1 MKTSKKVMTLMIPT
15 MDGGGSERA
24 VLLLANFWAS
34 EGCNVR
40 LILFRRTGVLLDSLH
55 SDVCVHSLDSRLPW
69 VQVWRLIRLLREQRS
84 DNLLCVL
91 NTANTVGVLAQFF
104 GRLHTRIITTV
115 QNHMGA
121 KYAHTRSLLNPF
133 RKLVLGWVLRRA
145 DQVVVVSNQ
154 IQDYL
159 VDELHLNPASIEV
172 IYNPVDLSLT
182 KQALERPEHPY
193 FQQSVEPVLIAA
205 GRLTRQ
211 KNFQLLVRAMS
222 NLSENLRLIILGEGE
237 DRPELEGLIQQLN
250 LIDRV
255 SLPGFKDQP
264 LAWFKWAD
272 CYVMSSDWE
281 GFPFVLLE
289 AMSVGLQIVSTDCPS
304 GPAEL
309 LDHGSY
315 GRLVPCADAAKLAD
329 AILLAVREPMDADRL
344 RGRSAEFNIQKVAEH
359 YAMLLA

>member
-1 MKTSKKVMTLMIPT
+1 MKVITLMVPT

-24 VLLLANFWAS
+24 VLLLANYWAS
-34 EGCNVR
+34 EGCDVR
-40 LILFRRTGVLLDSLH
+40 LILFRRTGVLLSALH
-55 SDVCVHSLDSRLPW
+55 PNVRIHSLNSRLPW
-69 VQVWRLIRLLREQRS
+69 IQVWRLIRYLKEQPA

-91 NTANTVGVLAQFF
+91 NAANAVGILARLF
-104 GRLHTRIITTV
+104 GRIHTRIIATV
-115 QNHMGA
+115 HNHMGA
-121 KYAHTRSLLNPF
+121 KYAHTPSLLNPF
-133 RKLVLGWVLRRA
+133 RKLVIGWMLRRA
-145 DQVVVVSNQ
+145 DRVVVVSKM

-159 VDELHLNPASIEV
+159 VDELNLAREKTEV

-193 FQQSVEPVLIAA
+193 FQQSVGPVIIAA

-222 NLSENLRLIILGEGE
+222 NLSENIRLVILGEGE

-250 LIDRV
+250 LTDRV

-289 AMSVGLQIVSTDCPS
+289 AMSMGLQIVSTDCPS